1 MMLPEEY
8 DDVADAGTSE
18 IARVPG
24 NDIQV
29 IARAAQLL
37 RLLTV
42 GDTIDV
48 VAAARALDI
57 GRSSAHRY
65 LASMERHGLL
75 VRKDRNSYEAG
86 TLMTQLGA
94 AAIARSGVIRVA
106 RPRMEA
112 LRDEVQQTITLALW
126 NGATA
131 VVAHV
136 TEDTTRTAHVSVRV
150 GRALRPES
158 AQTVIFSAFAGGE
171 RLPAVREDDAFEQVH
186 RAGVAV
192 REGRE
197 EGVRAV
203 AVPIMDPSG
212 SILATLAAIGVA
224 QLVPQS
230 DDSDLARA
238 LTRASKRIT
247 RALGAA
253 KQQTTDHPMNGER
266 RK

>member
-1 MMLPEEY
+1 MQP
-8 DDVADAGTSE
+8 VPQGRQHGSE
-18 IARVPG
+18 IERPVA

-29 IARAAQLL
+29 VARTAQLL

-42 GDTIDV
+42 GDSIDV
-48 VAAARALDI
+48 LSAARALDI

-75 VRKDRNSYEAG
+75 VRRDRNSYEAG

-94 AAIARSGVIRVA
+94 AAITRSGVIRVA
-106 RPRMEA
+106 GRFMEA

-136 TEDTTRTAHVSVRV
+136 TEDVTRTAHVSVRV
-150 GRALRPES
+150 GRGLRPDS

-171 RLPAVREDDAFEQVH
+171 RTPPDVDEDTLDRVRN
-186 RAGVAV
+186 AGVAV

-197 EGVRAV
+197 DGVRAV
-203 AVPIMDPSG
+203 AVPIMDATG
-212 SILATLAAIGVA
+212 AILATLAAVGIA
-224 QLVPQS
+224 QLVPES

-238 LTRASKRIT
+238 LTRASTRIT
-247 RALGAA
+247 RALSIE
-253 KQQTTDHPMNGER
+253 K
-266 RK
+266 K

>member
-1 MMLPEEY
+1 MLPKS
-8 DDVADAGTSE
+8 DDDLLDAETSE
-18 IARVPG
+18 LARVPA

-29 IARAAQLL
+29 IARTAQLL

-42 GDTIDV
+42 VDNIDV
-48 VAAARALDI
+48 IAAAHALDI

-65 LASMERHGLL
+65 LASMEHHGLL
-75 VRKDRNSYEAG
+75 VRRDRNSYEAG

-106 RPRMEA
+106 RPCMEA

-136 TEDTTRTAHVSVRV
+136 TEDNTRTAHVSVRV
-150 GRALRPES
+150 GRALRSES
-158 AQTVIFSAFAGGE
+158 AQTIIFSAFAGAE
-171 RLPAVREDDAFEQVH
+171 RQPGREDADALERV
-186 RAGVAV
+186 RRVGVAV

-203 AVPIMDPSG
+203 AVPILDASG
-212 SILATLAAIGVA
+212 SILATLAAIGIA
-224 QLVPQS
+224 QLVPES

-238 LTRASKRIT
+238 LTTASKKIT

-253 KQQTTDHPMNGER
+253 NS
-266 RK
+266 RKPTIG